1 MYGIAVD
8 RMKPLLCSLLIFLFP
23 APFVYSAD
31 PSVLTLEEAIQ
42 AAFDYSGERKIQ
54 LLQQMKSSYQVDEA
68 KAGMFPVLDL
78 QAAASYMVNPPE
90 GFSFPKGAMGYEPN
104 QYSQAPVP
112 FPEADYPMMEDPE
125 NTYFTIAA
133 GLRQPV
139 FTWGKL
145 RTGLELSRQNYR
157 LSSLRTEETEVE
169 LAKRIRQT
177 YCSLVF
183 GRKAIEKLEDMQML
197 LERTLSDREKE
208 FQENII
214 NLETVLEAQKNVSML
229 RTILAEVR
237 EGYVKSAEAF
247 SLLTGLDA
255 GRYAFKNI
263 LDSEIKQITD
273 PEYIIMHA
281 LNSSSG
287 IKMVSAEEELA
298 ALHKKLVDRSGQLR
312 PDFFLNIGLDISG
325 EQVPV
330 VQSNWI
336 ETWDINLTI
345 TLGTKITLWDSGLS
359 AAKRKQAAVSEQIA
373 AEGVRQTISNTEMTV
388 RGLLQAHNT
397 AYYRVREYE
406 ANGRLLEEQLKNAEV
421 SFENDLITRT
431 ERLGA
436 EAALLQNEVEYLSAL
451 LSFQNVRAEL
461 AAAAGFDPG
470 ATNFGSIQ

>member
-1 MYGIAVD
+1 MYEIAVG
-8 RMKPLLCSLLIFLFP
+8 RMKPLVCSLLIFLCT
-23 APFVYSAD
+23 AHVVYSAD
-31 PSVLTLEEAIQ
+31 TPVLTLEEAMQ

-54 LLQQMKSSYQVDEA
+54 LLRQMNSKYQVDEA
-68 KAGMFPVLDL
+68 KAGMLPVLDL
-78 QAAASYMVNPPE
+78 QVTASYMVNPPE

-125 NTYFTIAA
+125 NTYFTIET

-145 RTGLELSRQNYR
+145 RTGFELSRQNYQ
-157 LSSLRTEETEVE
+157 LSSLQTEETEVE

-177 YCSLVF
+177 YCGLVF
-183 GRKAIEKLEDMQML
+183 GREAVEKLEEIQIL
-197 LERTLSDREKE
+197 LDRILSDREKE
-208 FQENII
+208 FREEII
-214 NLETVLEAQKNVSML
+214 NVETVLMAQKNVSAL

-247 SLLTGLDA
+247 SLLTGLNA
-255 GRYAFKNI
+255 ERYTFENI
-263 LDSEIKQITD
+263 LDSEVKQITNPD
-273 PEYIIMHA
+273 FVIRHA
-281 LNSSSG
+281 FTHSSD
-287 IKMVSAEEELA
+287 IKRITAEEELA
-298 ALHKKLVDRSGQLR
+298 VLNKKLVDRTGILR

-330 VQSNWI
+330 VQSNWL
-336 ETWDINLTI
+336 ETWDINLTV

-359 AAKRKQAAVSEQIA
+359 AAKRMQAAVSQQIA

-436 EAALLQNEVEYLSAL
+436 EAVLLQNEVEYLSAL

-461 AAAAGFDPG
+461 AAAAGFDPS
-470 ATNFGSIQ
+470 AINFGSIQ

>member
-1 MYGIAVD
+1 M
-8 RMKPLLCSLLIFLFP
+8 
-23 APFVYSAD
+23 
-31 PSVLTLEEAIQ
+31 LTLEEAMQ
-42 AAFDYSGERKIQ
+42 ATFNYSGERKIQ
-54 LLQQMKSSYQVDEA
+54 LLRQIKSGYRVNEA
-68 KAGMFPVLDL
+68 KAGMLPVLDL

-112 FPEADYPMMEDPE
+112 FPEADYPMMKDPE
-125 NTYFTIAA
+125 NTYFSIEA

-145 RTGLELSRQNYR
+145 RTGLKLARQNHR

-169 LAKRIRQT
+169 LIKRIRQT

-183 GRKAIEKLEDMQML
+183 GRKAVEKLEEIQIL

-208 FQENII
+208 FRENII
-214 NLETVLEAQKNVSML
+214 NLETVLMAQKNVSML
-229 RTILAEVR
+229 QTILAEVR

-255 GRYAFKNI
+255 NRYTFENI
-263 LDSEIKQITD
+263 LDSEVKQITNPD
-273 PEYIIMHA
+273 FVIRHA
-281 LNSSSG
+281 FNHSSD
-287 IKMVSAEEELA
+287 IKRMTAEEELA
-298 ALHKKLVDRSGQLR
+298 FLNKKLEDSSGQLR
-312 PDFFLNIGLDISG
+312 PDFFLNIGLDVSG

-336 ETWDINLTI
+336 DTWDINLTV

-359 AAKRKQAAVSEQIA
+359 AAKRKQAAVSQQIA

-388 RGLLQAHNT
+388 RELLQAHNT

-436 EAALLQNEVEYLSAL
+436 EASLLRNDVEYLSAL
-451 LSFQNVRAEL
+451 LSFQNIRTEL

-470 ATNFGSIQ
+470 ATSFGSIQ